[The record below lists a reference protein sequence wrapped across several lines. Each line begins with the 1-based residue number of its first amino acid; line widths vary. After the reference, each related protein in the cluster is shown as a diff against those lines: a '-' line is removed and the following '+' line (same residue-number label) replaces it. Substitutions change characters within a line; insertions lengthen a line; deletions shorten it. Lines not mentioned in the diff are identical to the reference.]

1 MRQNETLWKEPGK
14 EHWCKGPEVG
24 VSLMGSRKQQMA
36 SVAKE
41 PRGKG
46 ERHCETSASWRSKQG
61 WSHEEP
67 WMPSVVIVAFSTEM
81 RAQKASGEGEG
92 EGGVKVKGQR
102 RGTRDS
108 SRFQGLH
115 LLLYRK
121 PRTRVVHSLGPTQ
134 GFIVGLTKLTN

>member
-1 MRQNETLWKEPGK
+1 
-14 EHWCKGPEVG
+14 
-24 VSLMGSRKQQMA
+24 
-36 SVAKE
+36 
-41 PRGKG
+41 
-46 ERHCETSASWRSKQG
+46 
-61 WSHEEP
+61 
-67 WMPSVVIVAFSTEM
+67 MPIVVIVAFSTEM

-92 EGGVKVKGQR
+92 GVKVKGQG